1 MEYAE
6 LPCAPELTPW
16 LACHW
21 VFRVAPGAGVI
32 EHRIP
37 LTGGAIS
44 SVGPDGVPM
53 VSGPRSA
60 PLVVEVR
67 DGELYRGTHVQ
78 PWATASLF
86 GDPARV
92 VERVVPLA
100 EVLDDGPVQRL
111 EAAVSPDLANAA
123 ALALLDGVWAS
134 VVAGAG
140 PLDLRVARGALRIVE
155 TAGREPI
162 REVAARGGL
171 SPRQFRRRFR
181 AASGLSPKELARI
194 RRARSTAVDLAS
206 RADGGWADR
215 AAGHGYADQAH
226 LTREYRRLF
235 GANPTEVERHLRRI
249 AHGTL
254 LR

>member
-6 LPCAPELTPW
+6 LPCAPELSPW
-16 LACHW
+16 IACHW

-37 LTGGAIS
+37 LTGGAMS
-44 SVGPDGVPM
+44 SVGPDGTPR

-67 DGELYRGTHVQ
+67 GGDLFRGTHVQ

-92 VERVVPLA
+92 VERVVPLV

-111 EAAVSPDLANAA
+111 RAVENPELADAE
-123 ALALLDGVWAS
+123 ALAILDRVWAT
-134 VVAGAG
+134 VAAGAG
-140 PLDLRVARGALRIVE
+140 PLDLQVARGALRIVD
-155 TAGREPI
+155 TAGRDPI
-162 REVAARGGL
+162 REVAARVGL

-181 AASGLSPKELARI
+181 AASGLSPKALARI

-206 RADGGWADR
+206 RGGGGWAGR

-226 LTREYRRLF
+226 LAREYRRLF
-235 GANPTEVERHLRRI
+235 GANPTEIERHLRRI
-249 AHGTL
+249 AHGPL